1 MKKLQ
6 RSRWEAQ
13 HKMDAALA
21 AVDVAVADIRIAAFA
36 SGVAAA
42 ADFVGQFNG
51 TSDQT
56 PYVLSD
62 VIRAKFNLLRRILSR
77 SRSATAAIVI
87 GWEGNGLVI
96 LLKNPL

>member
-42 ADFVGQFNG
+42 ADFVDQFKG

-56 PYVLSD
+56 PYVLAD
-62 VIRAKFNLLRRILSR
+62 VIRAKFNLLAKSRMRRKHKR
-77 SRSATAAIVI
+77 PKA
-87 GWEGNGLVI
+87 
-96 LLKNPL
+96 